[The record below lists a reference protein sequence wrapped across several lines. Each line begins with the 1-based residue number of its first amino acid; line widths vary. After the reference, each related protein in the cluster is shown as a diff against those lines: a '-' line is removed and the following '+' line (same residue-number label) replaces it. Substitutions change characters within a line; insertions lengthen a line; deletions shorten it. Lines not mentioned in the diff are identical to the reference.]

1 MCQYQFCS
9 GRAFAIAITIFV
21 ALFISVN
28 TVAADSNQS
37 GNRVWD
43 QSKNMSNESYTWNS
57 FSFAGFYYD
66 LDNNLSTEE
75 LTINNIKRTVVQGD
89 ISYTTSPIEV
99 SFDYSDFGKYQVI
112 GFMADKYFAGYT
124 ANSIVTGDKEV
135 STIGSG
141 ILLKVLLDDSNRRV
155 VSQGS
160 SFTLNEGYVL
170 KVTEIDIGGAP
181 RQAWITL
188 LKDGVQVD
196 SQVIAEGKTYI
207 YSKDVG
213 GISDLPIVIVRFD
226 SVFRGAQINAVF
238 IKGVFQIS
246 DSYSKIGSGD
256 RYGLMEI
263 TGADKNHV
271 TMDNSVS
278 VDLSAGNTVD
288 LMGNLKIIVAD
299 DSNVLRFALS
309 AERTGTYEVRGTVFP
324 VTDEWTPLNF
334 GLNIGGGGTSVGFY
348 YDMDKG
354 IGTEDMKVQI
364 STTSNSIPAGNLIYS
379 TSPQEINFA
388 DKDFGSYEVIG
399 FMADKYFA
407 GYNGNSVIS
416 GNKEISSI
424 GSGQLQKVL
433 LDDTDRRVLSEGG
446 SLTLKD
452 GYVIKINSVDIG
464 AGPGQVWISLLKDG
478 VEVDNSV
485 VAGGENYIYS
495 TKVGSLN
502 DLPVIAIHFES
513 VFRGTEVNAA
523 FTKGVFQISTP
534 ITSVKSGDRYGLME
548 ISNINSKVIEM
559 DNPGSIGFSRGST
572 FELMGNIQF
581 KVADSSDLR
590 FYPFVDVTPGIMAN
604 QLVIDA
610 LTRASAGDVI
620 SIKVTAGGDVVGGA
634 SVVIGSGSAIT
645 DMNGILNYR
654 LPRALKGIYNITATK
669 LGYENAARSI
679 DIAAY
684 AANTLSIN
692 APLRANQFDNISIFV
707 TYNGTGISGANIRY
721 DNATIGISGDDGSL
735 KYALDK
741 PGTHA
746 ISASKSG
753 YITVSR
759 DIDVIMPFTE
769 FKALDINITPD
780 IVTTSMNIVVRSNIT
795 NIGTK
800 AGTLPVVLIINNT
813 ELDNLSVTLAPGET
827 KEVNFT
833 HKNTLPAGNYS
844 VDILGQ
850 TGLLDVTEMRGIP
863 FVGTL
868 LVIGSILFIYFLGKR
883 KVL

>member
-1 MCQYQFCS
+1 
-9 GRAFAIAITIFV
+9 
-21 ALFISVN
+21 
-28 TVAADSNQS
+28 
-37 GNRVWD
+37 
-43 QSKNMSNESYTWNS
+43 MSNGSYTWNS

-75 LTINNIKRTVVQGD
+75 LTINNIKRTIAQGD
-89 ISYTTSPIEV
+89 ISYITSPIEV

-124 ANSIVTGDKEV
+124 PNSAVTGNKEE
-135 STIGSG
+135 STIGNG
-141 ILLKVLLDDSNRRV
+141 ILLKVLLDDSDRRV
-155 VSQGS
+155 VSQGG

-196 SQVIAEGKTYI
+196 SQGVAERNTYI

-213 GISDLPIVIVRFD
+213 SISDLPIIIVRFD
-226 SVFRGAQINAVF
+226 SVFRGAEVNAVF

-246 DSYSKIGSGD
+246 DSYTKIGSGD

-263 TGADKNHV
+263 TGADKNHI
-271 TMDNSVS
+271 TMDNSAS

-299 DSNVLRFALS
+299 DSNILRFALS

-324 VTDEWTPLNF
+324 VTAEWTPLNF

-354 IGTEDMKVQI
+354 IGTENMKAK
-364 STTSNSIPAGNLIYS
+364 STTSDSIPAGNLIYS

-388 DKDFGSYEVIG
+388 YSDFGSFDVIG

-407 GYNGNSVIS
+407 GYNANSVIS
-416 GNKEISSI
+416 GKKVISSI
-424 GSGQLQKVL
+424 GNGQLQKVL

-495 TKVGSLN
+495 TKVGSVD

-513 VFRGTEVNAA
+513 VFRGAEMNAA
-523 FTKGVFQISTP
+523 FTKGVFQISTST
-534 ITSVKSGDRYGLME
+534 TSVKSGDSYGLME
-548 ISNINSKVIEM
+548 ISSVSSNGIKM
-559 DNPGSIGFSRGST
+559 DNPDSIGFSRGST
-572 FELMGNIQF
+572 FDLMGNIQF
-581 KVADSSDLR
+581 KVSDSSDLR
-590 FYPFVDVTPGIMAN
+590 FYPFVEVTPDIIAN

-610 LTRASAGDVI
+610 PSRASAGDI
-620 SIKVTAGGDVVGGA
+620 INIKVTAGGNVVEGA
-634 SVVIGSGSAIT
+634 SVAIGSGSALT
-645 DMNGILNYR
+645 DGNGNLNYT
-654 LPRALKGIYNITATK
+654 LPRDLKGIYNITATK

-684 AANTLSIN
+684 VSTMLSIN
-692 APLRANQFDNISIFV
+692 IPLKANQFDNISILV
-707 TYNGTGISGANIRY
+707 TYNGTGIGGANISY
-721 DNATIGISGDDGSL
+721 DNATIGITGDDGSL
-735 KYALDK
+735 KYTLDEA
-741 PGTHA
+741 GTHA

-769 FKALDINITPD
+769 FKALDIHITPD
-780 IVTTSMNIVVRSNIT
+780 NVTTSGNIVVRSNIT
-795 NIGTK
+795 NTGTK
-800 AGTLPVVLIINNT
+800 AGTLPVVIIINST
-813 ELDNLSVTLAPGET
+813 ELDNLSVTLSPGET
-827 KEVNFT
+827 KQVNFT
-833 HKNTLPAGNYS
+833 RKITLPPGNYT
-844 VDILGQ
+844 VEILGQ
-850 TGLLDVTEMRGIP
+850 KGSLDVREKGIP

-868 LVIGSILFIYFLGKR
+868 PVIGSILVIYFLR
-883 KVL
+883 TRRVL

>member
-1 MCQYQFCS
+1 MCRYQFCS
-9 GRAFAIAITIFV
+9 GRTFGIAITIFA
-21 ALFISVN
+21 ALFLSVN
-28 TVAADSNQS
+28 AVAADPNQS

-75 LTINNIKRTVVQGD
+75 LTINNIKRTISQGD

-124 ANSIVTGDKEV
+124 SNSTVTGNKEE
-135 STIGSG
+135 STIGGG

-170 KVTEIDIGGAP
+170 KVTEIDIGGSP

-196 SQVIAEGKTYI
+196 SQVVAEGKTYI
-207 YSKDVG
+207 YSKEVG
-213 GISDLPIVIVRFD
+213 GISDLPIIIVRFD
-226 SVFRGAQINAVF
+226 SVFIGAEINAVF

-246 DSYSKIGSGD
+246 DSYTKIGSGD

-263 TGADKNHV
+263 TGADKYHI

-278 VDLSAGNTVD
+278 VDLSAGSTVD

-324 VTDEWTPLNF
+324 VTNEWTPLNF

-354 IGTEDMKVQI
+354 IGTEDMLAK
-364 STTSNSIPAGNLIYS
+364 STTSDSIPAGNLIYS
-379 TSPQEINFA
+379 TSPQDINFSYT
-388 DKDFGSYEVIG
+388 DFGSYEVIG

-416 GNKEISSI
+416 GKKEISSI

-485 VAGGENYIYS
+485 VAGGENYLYS
-495 TKVGSLN
+495 TKVGSVN

-513 VFRGTEVNAA
+513 VFRGAEMNAA
-523 FTKGVFQISTP
+523 FTKGVFQISTST
-534 ITSVKSGDRYGLME
+534 TSVKSGDRYGLME
-548 ISNINSKVIEM
+548 ISSISSNGIEM

-590 FYPFVDVTPGIMAN
+590 FYPFVEVTPDIIAN

-610 LTRASAGDVI
+610 PARASAGDVI
-620 SIKVTAGGDVVGGA
+620 DIKVTAGGDVVNGA
-634 SVVIGSGSAIT
+634 SVVIGSGSALT
-645 DMNGILNYR
+645 DRNGNLNYT
-654 LPRALKGIYNITATK
+654 LPRDLKGIYNITATK
-669 LGYENAARSI
+669 LGYENAAESI

-684 AANTLSIN
+684 VARTLSIN
-692 APLRANQFDNISIFV
+692 APLKANQFDNISILV
-707 TYNGTGISGANIRY
+707 TYNGTGMSGANISY
-721 DNATIGISGDDGSL
+721 DNATIGITGDDGSL
-735 KYALDK
+735 KYTLDK
-741 PGTHA
+741 AGTHA

-769 FKALDINITPD
+769 FKALDINITPFV
-780 IVTTSMNIVVRSNIT
+780 VTTSGNIIVRSNIT
-795 NIGTK
+795 NSGTK
-800 AGTLPVVLIINNT
+800 AGTLPVVLIINSS

-827 KEVNFT
+827 KEINFT
-833 HKNTLPAGNYS
+833 HKITLPAGNYS

-850 TGLLDVTEMRGIP
+850 TGLLYVTEMKGIP
-863 FVGTL
+863 FAGTL
-868 LVIGSILFIYFLGKR
+868 PVIGSILFIYFLRTR
-883 KVL
+883 KVLL